1 MREWEKISNPIAR
14 ACKLRLIAFDP
25 DVVLGDTEYKTR
37 VELPVEFA
45 QKLCKI
51 IAERNSL
58 RRKVKELE
66 RRKSAFWLAHVGNV
80 KRILEDEITAIEARG
95 ITEASVG
102 GIQEACE

>member
-14 ACKLRLIAFDP
+14 AFKLRLTAFDP
-25 DVVLGDTEYKTR
+25 DVVFGNAEYTTR

-51 IAERNSL
+51 IAERNAL

-66 RRKSAFWLAHVGNV
+66 REKVRKYH
-80 KRILEDEITAIEARG
+80 ERG
-95 ITEASVG
+95 
-102 GIQEACE
+102 

>member
-1 MREWEKISNPIAR
+1 MREWEKISKPIER
-14 ACKLRLIAFDP
+14 ALKLRLSAFDP
-25 DVVLGDTEYKTR
+25 DVVFVDTEYKTR

-66 RRKSAFWLAHVGNV
+66 RERVRKYH
-80 KRILEDEITAIEARG
+80 ERG
-95 ITEASVG
+95 
-102 GIQEACE
+102 

>member
-14 ACKLRLIAFDP
+14 AFKLRLIAFDP
-25 DVVLGDTEYKTR
+25 DVVFGDAKYTTR

-58 RRKVKELE
+58 RRKIKELE
-66 RRKSAFWLAHVGNV
+66 REKVRKYH
-80 KRILEDEITAIEARG
+80 ERG
-95 ITEASVG
+95 
-102 GIQEACE
+102 

>member
-14 ACKLRLIAFDP
+14 ACKLRLIALDP
-25 DVVLGDTEYKTR
+25 DVVLGDAEYKTR

-66 RRKSAFWLAHVGNV
+66 REKVRKYH
-80 KRILEDEITAIEARG
+80 ERG
-95 ITEASVG
+95 
-102 GIQEACE
+102 

>member
-14 ACKLRLIAFDP
+14 AFKLRLTAFDP
-25 DVVLGDTEYKTR
+25 DVVFGNAEYTTR

-51 IAERNSL
+51 IAERNAL

-66 RRKSAFWLAHVGNV
+66 RKKVRKYH
-80 KRILEDEITAIEARG
+80 ERG
-95 ITEASVG
+95 
-102 GIQEACE
+102 

>member
-1 MREWEKISNPIAR
+1 MKKSEIIHTTGSLRLPDRSTTKDYKKFMREWEKISNPIQR
-14 ACKLRLIAFDP
+14 AFKLRLSAFDP
-25 DVVLGDTEYKTR
+25 DVVFVDAEYKTR

-66 RRKSAFWLAHVGNV
+66 RKKVRKYH
-80 KRILEDEITAIEARG
+80 ERG
-95 ITEASVG
+95 
-102 GIQEACE
+102 